1 MQRLLGALLFG
12 DLYGNDQHLPRFG
25 LRPGRPRKAQTGRP
39 DHNSAAR
46 TKAGA
51 ADSKGALTPK
61 PDCHP
66 LREPPQNNGY
76 PTNTLDN
83 GPNLQ
88 PFGPPSARNPSQ
100 HMSLLIVHFLGCP
113 NCNIL
118 PERACG
124 SLARHPTHG
133 PAVITCFHGPVS
145 RRGRCTCTPP
155 PGLISG
161 DGAVLSVL
169 ETVEARD
176 VAWLSIK
183 VVPRTP
189 REVSANTPIVGDTLT
204 VVLPGGTVQATVR
217 GRSEEHT

>member
-1 MQRLLGALLFG
+1 
-12 DLYGNDQHLPRFG
+12 
-25 LRPGRPRKAQTGRP
+25 
-39 DHNSAAR
+39 
-46 TKAGA
+46 
-51 ADSKGALTPK
+51 LTPK

-189 REVSANTPIVGDTLT
+189 REVSANTPMVGDTLT

-217 GRSEEHT
+217 GVLGRDDPQNEPIELDLNTAFQPGDSGCPILNTQGEVIAVVRNTGGRCGFVLDRPQIAPWQPT